1 MVSFLFPINQTQ
13 GKVICVGPRELL
25 ITGIHGVV
33 TILLILAS
41 IVNLVKVGL
50 IVAVLGVGILL
61 AYGRLLSC
69 GDTIETAIRRA
80 WQRRFNQRPNSPV
93 HNSSVLNPKNDL
105 RSEGHHSRWIDYEK
119 VLKHGQAGSRIWV
132 TPLPLTWESL
142 LWVVCS
148 SVLIMSLVWIWTGKL

>member
-1 MVSFLFPINQTQ
+1 MASFLFPINQTK
-13 GKVICVGPRELL
+13 GKVIRVGPRELL
-25 ITGIHGVV
+25 ITGINGVV

-41 IVNLVKVGL
+41 MVTLVKVGL
-50 IVAVLGVGILL
+50 IVAVLGVGFLL

-80 WQRRFNQRPNSPV
+80 WQRRSNQRPNSPGHDSREV
-93 HNSSVLNPKNDL
+93 NPKNDL

-142 LWVVCS
+142 LWVICS

>member
-1 MVSFLFPINQTQ
+1 MASFLFPINKTK

-25 ITGIHGVV
+25 ITGINGVV

-41 IVNLVKVGL
+41 MVTLVKVGL
-50 IVAVLGVGILL
+50 IVTVLGVGFLL

-80 WQRRFNQRPNSPV
+80 WRRRFNQRPNSPG
-93 HNSSVLNPKNDL
+93 HDSSVLNLKNDL
-105 RSEGHHSRWIDYEK
+105 RSLGHHSRWIDYET
-119 VLKHGQAGSRIWV
+119 VLKHEQADSRIWV
-132 TPLPLTWESL
+132 TPLPLTWESF
-142 LWVVCS
+142 LWVICS